1 MSVRITILLLALP
14 LFLLLAAVNSLL
26 LYREDTAN
34 MEAGLRNQALA
45 AAVTV
50 AEFARNSPDP
60 IAYLAEPR
68 RLAALSRISKEIAG
82 LDALYVTS
90 PARPPLNLLAS
101 PIPHMRRDA
110 LPDKAYVLNTRV
122 DAGGRHLI
130 TALAPVGHSM
140 VVVADI
146 DGGPLAR
153 RSFQLKR
160 NSILLVAASAV
171 LAMLIGLSLAHRVT
185 GEFHHIRAIIEAR
198 DDHKRDRPLRIRE
211 VRDLADA
218 VRLIDT
224 SVISELERLGK
235 SREGDPA
242 IGIAAARAR
251 HFPDISLDHR
261 GVALSIRLLPNAP
274 SGAFYACKAVENG
287 VLFAVG
293 EVAGE
298 PIAALAAAV
307 AMQGYLLAGPADEF
321 KVRLSF
327 AARVFGATK
336 FDFGE
341 HHVGTGSF
349 ICYGLN
355 GNGAAMRD
363 YAARNQKL
371 DPDALSADLAALF
384 PEAGIILVAG
394 ERTEKATA

>member
-1 MSVRITILLLALP
+1 MSVRIIILLLALP

-50 AEFARNSPDP
+50 AEFVSNSPDP

-68 RLAALSRISKEIAG
+68 RLAALSRVNKEIAG
-82 LDALYVTS
+82 LDALYMTS

-101 PIPHMRRDA
+101 PIPDMRRDVP
-110 LPDKAYVLNTRV
+110 PDKAYVLNTRV
-122 DAGGRHLI
+122 AAGGRHLI
-130 TALAPVGHSM
+130 TALAPVGRSM

-146 DGGPLAR
+146 DAGPLAR
-153 RSFQLKR
+153 RAFQLKR
-160 NSILLVAASAV
+160 NSILLIAASAI
-171 LAMLIGLSLAHRVT
+171 LAMLIGLILAHRVI
-185 GEFHHIRAIIEAR
+185 GEFYRTRAIIDSR
-198 DDHKRDRPLRIRE
+198 GDHARDRPLRIRE

-218 VRLIDT
+218 VRLIDA
-224 SVISELERLGK
+224 SVASELERLGK

-251 HFPDISLDHR
+251 HFPDISIDHR

-274 SGAFYACKAVENG
+274 AGAFYACKAVENG

-298 PIAALAAAV
+298 PAAAFASAV
-307 AMQGYLLAGPADEF
+307 ALRAYLVAGPADEF
-321 KVRLSF
+321 IERLSF
-327 AARVFGATK
+327 AARVFGTTK
-336 FDFGE
+336 ADFRE
-341 HHVGTGSF
+341 LHAGSGGF
-349 ICYGLN
+349 ISLCLN
-355 GNGAAMRD
+355 GNGGAMRD
-363 YAARNQKL
+363 YAAHNPEL
-371 DPDALSADLAALF
+371 DPDGLTTDLAALF
-384 PEAGIILVAG
+384 PDAGIILVAR
-394 ERTEKATA
+394 ERTEEATG